1 VSSFSL
7 AEVARICRVPASRL
21 RRWQRMALLRAEPA
35 RAAVAGAFEFRD
47 LVSVR
52 RLRGLLER
60 GVPMQQIRRGVEA
73 LRARNPGLARPVEAL
88 DVWSVG
94 APRVVLREQ
103 GVLAEP
109 DGQLVL
115 DFAQLAGAARVEALC
130 VRRGD
135 AAGDDAGAAEGR
147 GEDEAHDPAERW
159 FEVGCRLDSDRAT
172 YAEAIDAYLRALAA
186 DPAHADSHCNLGSIY
201 YNQGRR
207 APARA
212 CFERALATEPGHV
225 EANLN
230 LATMLEEEERN
241 ELALR
246 HYQRALET
254 DPLYAD
260 AHVSTALVCE
270 KLGLRRRARDHWRR
284 YLQIDPGGS
293 WADVARRHLGS

>member
-7 AEVARICRVPASRL
+7 AEVARICGVPASRL
-21 RRWQRMALLRAEPA
+21 RRWQRMALLRAAPA
-35 RAAVAGAFEFRD
+35 RALPGAFEFRD

-60 GVPMQQIRRGVEA
+60 GVPMRQIRSGVAA
-73 LRARNPGLARPVEAL
+73 LRSRNPGLARPVEAL
-88 DVWSVG
+88 DVWAVG
-94 APRVVLREQ
+94 APRVVLREA

-115 DFAQLAGAARVEALC
+115 DFAESRGAARVEAL
-130 VRRGD
+130 
-135 AAGDDAGAAEGR
+135 AARTVAVSGGAADGSG
-147 GEDEAHDPAERW
+147 GEDEPSDPAERW

-212 CFERALATEPGHV
+212 SFERALAAEPGHV

-246 HYQRALET
+246 HYQRALAT

-284 YLQIDPGGS
+284 YLQLDPAGS
-293 WADVARRHLGS
+293 WADVARRHLEA